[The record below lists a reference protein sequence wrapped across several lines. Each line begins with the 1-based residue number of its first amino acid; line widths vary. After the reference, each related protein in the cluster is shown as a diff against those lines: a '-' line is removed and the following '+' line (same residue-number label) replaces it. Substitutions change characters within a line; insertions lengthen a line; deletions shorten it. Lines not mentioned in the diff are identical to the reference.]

1 MSKTIKLDQSVYD
14 DLTTLLQ
21 PKETYSECV
30 GRLLDFLRTMG
41 QVRDVLEG
49 VTAFRRGQTERLETL
64 SRDTSISTVSTGEGR
79 MP

>member
-14 DLTTLLQ
+14 DLTTLLR

-30 GRLLDFLRTMG
+30 GRLLEFVRTMG

-49 VTAFRRGQTERLETL
+49 VISFRRGQIERLENL
-64 SRDTSISTVSTGEGR
+64 KPGERDGKIINQEVE
-79 MP
+79 P